1 MMCTSEAETLFSE
14 MNVARLWTFK
24 SSLCDKSVDTITVL
38 DGEPR
43 RILEDLA
50 SF

>member
-14 MNVARLWTFK
+14 MNVARLWTFN
-24 SSLCDKSVDTITVL
+24 SLCDKCVDTITVL